1 MKDYVWFIQILTRF
15 YWGGWGWKRLMLA
28 CSRHWVGLDQGDRL
42 GFGYVEQSFEIL
54 LKPNLDLHVVEFET

>member
-1 MKDYVWFIQILTRF
+1 
-15 YWGGWGWKRLMLA
+15 MLA